1 MMEVKF
7 IYSYKTQLSSHNL
20 RQHFRSVGENIKEG
34 FSLSIQYW
42 PLWRE
47 FDLWADP
54 CSEGFVYRWADYSTE
69 MLHTMNQGIMVGQVT
84 TSSKIWSKCIN
95 EEVP

>member
-1 MMEVKF
+1 MEVKF

-20 RQHFRSVGENIKEG
+20 RQHFRSVGEKTKEG

-47 FDLWADP
+47 LDLCADP
-54 CSEGFVYRWADYSTE
+54 SSKEFVYR
-69 MLHTMNQGIMVGQVT
+69 
-84 TSSKIWSKCIN
+84 
-95 EEVP
+95 